1 MSESIICDR
10 AFELAVRILTLSGEL
25 WERGPAARQIGM
37 QLLRCG
43 PSIGANAE
51 EAQDGQTK
59 PDCIAKMSVSR
70 KESREAHYWLRL
82 AVRINAVKAD
92 EVAWD
97 MQEVEELRAMIV
109 AAIRTA
115 QSNPSRGHRA

>member
-10 AFELAVRILTLSGEL
+10 AFEFAVRILTLSGKL
-25 WERGPAARQIGM
+25 WERGPAARQIAM

-43 PSIGANAE
+43 PSIRANAE
-51 EAQDGQTK
+51 EGQDGQTK
-59 PDCIAKMSVSR
+59 PDYIAKLSVSR
-70 KESREAHYWLRL
+70 KESRETRYWLRL

-92 EVAWD
+92 EIAWE
-97 MQEVEELRAMIV
+97 MQEVGELRAMIV

>member
-1 MSESIICDR
+1 M
-10 AFELAVRILTLSGEL
+10 
-25 WERGPAARQIGM
+25 
-37 QLLRCG
+37 RCG
-43 PSIGANAE
+43 TSIGANAE

-59 PDCIAKMSVSR
+59 PDYIAKMSVSR
-70 KESREAHYWLRL
+70 KESRETRYWLRL

-92 EVAWD
+92 EVAWE
-97 MQEVEELRAMIV
+97 MQEVGELRAMIV